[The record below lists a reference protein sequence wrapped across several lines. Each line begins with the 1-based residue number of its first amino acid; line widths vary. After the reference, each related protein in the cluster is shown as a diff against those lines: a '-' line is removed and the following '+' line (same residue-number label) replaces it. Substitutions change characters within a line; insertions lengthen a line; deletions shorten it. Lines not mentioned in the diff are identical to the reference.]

1 MAHTVS
7 TRQAVRAAHRLPV
20 GLLVLSMSTIA
31 PTLQAQSPG
40 AGTSATAAPSTSPCG
55 PLLTAIEKTLTAQRV
70 KETLSLAAG
79 DDKPTQLQFVRV
91 NEWEY
96 FDERGR
102 WEKERLKNTRESQ
115 LGSVLTVAVAMAEDC
130 KPLGLRKVEGV
141 EARGFTFLPGVR
153 VSPHDGEVWIDV
165 RTGLVLNGKSRIK
178 DGKTLVHY
186 TYRYEYGPKVVIPKD
201 AVDVT
206 AERQRV
212 RDGKSSAAPAE
223 PGKSDTK
230 KAAGK

>member
-1 MAHTVS
+1 MRAVHLLTIGPLAVS
-7 TRQAVRAAHRLPV
+7 II
-20 GLLVLSMSTIA
+20 TIA
-31 PTLQAQSPG
+31 PCLQAQSPG
-40 AGTSATAAPSTSPCG
+40 AGASTSMTAGSSASPCG
-55 PLLTAIEKTLTAQRV
+55 PLLTAIEKTLTAPRV

-102 WEKERLKNTRESQ
+102 WEKERLKDTRDSQ
-115 LGSVLTVAVAMAEDC
+115 LGSVLTVAVAMADSC
-130 KPLGLRKVEGV
+130 KPLGLRKVDGV
-141 EARGFTFLPGVR
+141 EARGLAFVPGAR
-153 VSPHDGEVWIDV
+153 ISPHDGEVWIDV
-165 RTGLVLNGKSRIK
+165 RTGLLLNGKSKIK

-212 RDGKSSAAPAE
+212 REGKSSAAPAA
-223 PGKSDTK
+223 PGKPDTK
-230 KAAGK
+230 KSPGK